1 MCVIARV
8 ITIIVLCDIYC
19 AFSVFQ
25 VTLWLI
31 FVYFFAQTFT
41 FYGKMYKFQVFLLIV
56 DFFCL

>member
-41 FYGKMYKFQVFLLIV
+41 FYGKMYKFQVFFI
-56 DFFCL
+56 DS